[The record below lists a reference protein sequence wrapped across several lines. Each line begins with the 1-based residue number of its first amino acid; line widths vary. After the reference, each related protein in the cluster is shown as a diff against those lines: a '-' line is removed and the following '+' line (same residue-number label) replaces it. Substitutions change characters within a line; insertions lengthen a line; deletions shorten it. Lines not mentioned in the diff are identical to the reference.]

1 MLHNS
6 TGSLRHGSNIF
17 DRAIDVG
24 IMITQTLPDAQEPTN
39 QMDANDMRTVDFLL
53 DNYYTLPTN
62 GTHIVLSKEEVK
74 ALQQEAKHLV
84 DTFADTPELK
94 KWSVSARHN
103 NVERLIKNSV
113 IT

>member
-1 MLHNS
+1 MIHNS
-6 TGSLRHGSNIF
+6 SAFS
-17 DRAIDVG
+17 RAVTANVNE
-24 IMITQTLPDAQEPTN
+24 MFANTFSHTQEPTN
-39 QMDANDMRTVDFLL
+39 RMETNSMRTVDFLL